1 MDNEQAID
9 PVVLALTGQLP
20 SIIIL
25 AAVLAY
31 LISLLLL
38 WLYRRAVLR
47 FMNRQS
53 SGAMK
58 SSSVASSPPASEP
71 LPPLELV
78 TISANTDSIPK
89 NNPALSQLITRR
101 QWQAAAVY
109 GTAGAVF
116 VLLMTFVWL
125 TSSGFEFRFFPSL
138 MIFWIMAW
146 PIVLTVNFITASTRR
161 ILLVSTGIYF
171 AVYFLLSL
179 IVLIRNP
186 EMPAHQILSMWLSF
200 NLMPTVLLLLFLNRQ
215 IRAIGPM
222 VLVFMIIGLTG
233 SVVASTAF
241 SQNEV
246 ALRTL
251 IEMTS
256 FIGLGDH
263 TFVSVLVA
271 GFAFFA
277 LFGWLLLM
285 WIRSSY
291 ESKKLS
297 DQAILLDSVWIIFGI
312 SHVASSLAFENI
324 VWAWSVFVIF
334 LAYKAAVL
342 IGFRIVHKSPI
353 DQHANIRL
361 LLLRVF
367 KLGKR
372 SEHVFDGITKHW
384 RYAGSVQLI
393 AGPDLATTTIEP
405 HEFLEFLNRKLT
417 RLFIQNQSD
426 FDQRLNNMDTRPD
439 FDGRFRIND
448 FFCYENTWEMVL
460 SRLVQQSDVILMDLR
475 SFSPE
480 RQGCIRE
487 LSELVHR
494 VLIERVVLLV
504 DETTDF
510 FFLEQTI
517 RQCWSTMPAS
527 SPNAIGTAKVLR
539 LFRLDSRQTIPV
551 SQLISEL
558 CLSAMH
564 LSDSTSKKS

>member
-1 MDNEQAID
+1 MGNEQAID

-31 LISLLLL
+31 PISLILL

-47 FMNRQS
+47 FMNRQC

-58 SSSVASSPPASEP
+58 SSSVASSPPASVP
-71 LPPLELV
+71 LPSLELV

-89 NNPALSQLITRR
+89 NNSTLSQLINRR
-101 QWQAAAVY
+101 QWQAATVY
-109 GTAGAVF
+109 GAAGVIF
-116 VLLMTFVWL
+116 VLLMTFAWL
-125 TSSGFEFRFFPSL
+125 TSSDIEYRFFPSL
-138 MIFWIMAW
+138 MVFWIMAW
-146 PIVLTVNFITASTRR
+146 PIVLTVNFITDFTRR
-161 ILLVSTGIYF
+161 TLLVSTGIYF
-171 AVYFLLSL
+171 ATYFLLSL
-179 IVLIRNP
+179 IILIRNP

-222 VLVFMIIGLTG
+222 ISVFMIIGLIG
-233 SVVASTAF
+233 SVVATTVF

-256 FIGLGDH
+256 FIGLGNH
-263 TFVSVLVA
+263 AFVSVLVT
-271 GFAFFA
+271 GFAI
-277 LFGWLLLM
+277 LTVFGWLLFM
-285 WIRSSY
+285 WICSSY

-297 DQAILLDSVWIIFGI
+297 DQAIQLDSIWILSGI
-312 SHVASSLAFENI
+312 PHVASSLAFENI
-324 VWAWSVFVIF
+324 VWVWSVFVIF

-372 SEHVFDGITKHW
+372 SKHVFDSITKHW

-393 AGPDLATTTIEP
+393 AGPDLATTTIDP
-405 HEFLEFLNRKLT
+405 PEFLEFLSRRFT
-417 RLFIQNQSD
+417 HLFIADSTIL
-426 FDQRLNNMDTRPD
+426 DQRLSNMDMRPD

-460 SRLVQQSDVILMDLR
+460 YRLVQESDVILMDLR

-504 DETTDF
+504 DETTDLP
-510 FFLEQTI
+510 FLEQTI
-517 RQCWSTMPAS
+517 QQCWPTMPAN

-539 LFRLDSRQTIPV
+539 LFRLDSRQAIPV

-558 CLSAMH
+558 CLSATL
-564 LSDSTSKKS
+564 LSDSTLKKS